1 MRNRNIWLICQMKYY
16 LPSKVNS
23 TRHHLFTFSW
33 LIGSTL
39 SGSDVLVGIPIYIR
53 WWRELS
59 KEIPGHQRF
68 FSQCWI
74 FVSWFSFNR
83 LRFIIQP
90 RSSLW
95 ADVETEGEQVGH
107 LHKWSLDTPT
117 LPPWRADSAF
127 LFFHPT
133 KVRQTGKFC
142 IIWIQMLIFFG
153 TTGMDP

>member
-33 LIGSTL
+33 LIGSTS
-39 SGSDVLVGIPIYIR
+39 SGSHVLVYQI
-53 WWRELS
+53 LS
-59 KEIPGHQRF
+59 DGDVNYQKKSPVIKGF

-74 FVSWFSFNR
+74 FVSWFTFNR
-83 LRFIIQP
+83 LSFIIQP

-127 LFFHPT
+127 FSPKSDR
-133 KVRQTGKFC
+133 KVNSV
-142 IIWIQMLIFFG
+142 
-153 TTGMDP
+153 